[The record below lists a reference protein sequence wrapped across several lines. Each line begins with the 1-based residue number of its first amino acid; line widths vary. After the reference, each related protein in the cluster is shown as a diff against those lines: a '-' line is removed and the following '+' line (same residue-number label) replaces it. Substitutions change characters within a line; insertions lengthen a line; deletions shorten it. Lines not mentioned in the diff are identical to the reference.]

1 VFEQYPKQR
10 SPLPREYQDIFNKH
24 YLENREG
31 ASTASFLGRWLE
43 SWMHKKV
50 AADLK
55 SRTGDSPTLELGAG
69 TLNHVPYEP
78 SIRAYDI
85 VEPFEFFYE
94 NSPNRLRIRNIFHD
108 ISEIPETQRYRRII
122 SIATLE
128 HLLDLPLTIARAAL
142 VLEENGVLRI
152 GIPNEGTILWW
163 LGWNLTTGL
172 EFRLRH
178 KLDYKTIMENEHVNT
193 AREIEEALS
202 YFFRQVKLNVL
213 GIHKNI
219 AFYRF
224 YACSDPD
231 KNRCEDFLQRRF
243 EA

>member
-10 SPLPREYQDIFNKH
+10 PDLPKEYEEIFKRH

-31 ASTASFLGRWLE
+31 ASAASFLGRWLE

-50 AADLK
+50 AADL
-55 SRTGDSPTLELGAG
+55 RNCTGDISTLELGAG

-78 SIRAYDI
+78 SIRSYDI

-94 NSPNRLRIRNIFHD
+94 KSPNRPRIRNVFHD

-128 HLLDLPLTIARAAL
+128 HLLDLPLTIACAAL
-142 VLEENGVLRI
+142 VLDENGVLRI

-172 EFRLRH
+172 EFRMRH
-178 KLDYKTIMENEHVNT
+178 KLDYKAIMENEHVNT
-193 AREIEEALS
+193 AKEIDEVLR
-202 YFFRQVKLNVL
+202 FFFKRVNLEVL
-213 GIHKNI
+213 GIHRNV

-224 YACSDPD
+224 YGCRGADR
-231 KNRCEDFLQRRF
+231 NRCEEFL
-243 EA
+243 EHWNH